1 MNKRLL
7 CHIVG
12 NVVRVCGALMALPII
27 VSLILGSGDTMPL
40 VLSMLIALA
49 VGTALA
55 LIQPRRD
62 TLRAR
67 EGYAIVA
74 FSWIIVSF
82 LGGLPFYFSGY
93 VPSLVDCFFE
103 TVSGFTTTGATIL
116 TDVEALP
123 KGLLFWRSF
132 THWAGGMGV
141 LVLSLALI
149 PKMGARSI
157 HLMRAE
163 SPGPSTDKLVPRV
176 ANNAKILYEIYVAIS
191 LFMVAA
197 LLFCGMDLYDA
208 LVHMFGAAGTGGFGT
223 YGNSIAHWNSAAVDV
238 VVGIFMALFGVNF
251 SLYYFLHV
259 SRHPT
264 RELFVSQSH
273 ISIYYF
279 LIRRN
284 WKAAFGNSELRWYL
298 GILLSV
304 SAIIA
309 VNIMPMYNNNF
320 FTSLRYS
327 FFQCSSIMT
336 TTGYAT
342 ADFDLWPQLSRV
354 LLVTLMFI
362 GASAGSTGGGLKVV
376 RVQLLLKSMVRDIR
390 RTVHPKSVNTV
401 KLDGH
406 TVDESI
412 LSGVQGFFF
421 AYFLI
426 LILATVVV
434 SLDGFSFETN
444 FTAVIATLSNIGP
457 GLGMV
462 GPTGNFAAFSDASKL
477 VLSLCM
483 LIGRLE
489 IFPVLM
495 LVSPSAWR
503 K

>member
-7 CHIVG
+7 CHLVG
-12 NVVRVCGALMALPII
+12 NVVRVCGALMALPIL
-27 VSLILGSGDTMPL
+27 VSLIMRSGDTMPL

-49 VGTALA
+49 VGTALS
-55 LIQPRRD
+55 LIQPHRD

-67 EGYAIVA
+67 EGFAIVA

-82 LGGLPFYFSGY
+82 LGGLPFFFSGY

-123 KGLLFWRSF
+123 AGLLFWRSF

-176 ANNAKILYEIYVAIS
+176 ANNAKILYEIYVALS

-197 LLFCGMDLYDA
+197 LLFCRMNLYDA
-208 LVHMFGAAGTGGFGT
+208 VVHMFGAAGTGGFGT
-223 YGNSIAHWNSAAVDV
+223 YGNSIAHFDSVAVDIV
-238 VVGIFMALFGVNF
+238 TGVFMALFGVNF
-251 SLYYFLHV
+251 S
-259 SRHPT
+259 
-264 RELFVSQSH
+264 
-273 ISIYYF
+273 IYYF
-279 LIRRN
+279 LIHRN
-284 WKAAFGNSELRWYL
+284 WRAAFGNSELRWYWI
-298 GILLSV
+298 ILLGASV
-304 SAIIA
+304 LIAI
-309 VNIMPMYNNNF
+309 NIMPLAGQGFYSMSENPPTDGSF
-320 FTSLRYS
+320 FTALRYS
-327 FFQCSSIMT
+327 FFQVSSVMT

-342 ADFDLWPQLSRV
+342 ADFNLWPQFSRV
-354 LLVTLMFI
+354 LLVVIMFI
-362 GASAGSTGGGLKVV
+362 GASAGSTGGGMKVI
-376 RVQLLLKSMVRDIR
+376 RLQLLVKSMVRDIR

-421 AYFLI
+421 AYMAVLLLSTI
-426 LILATVVV
+426 IV

-444 FTAVIATLSNIGP
+444 FTAVVATLSNIGP

-462 GPTGNFAAFSDASKL
+462 GPTGNFSAFSDLSKI

-489 IFPVLM
+489 VFPILM
-495 LVSPSAWR
+495 LFSRSAW
-503 K
+503 KK

>member
-1 MNKRLL
+1 MNKRLTFHL
-7 CHIVG
+7 IG
-12 NVVRVCGALMALPII
+12 NVVRMSGALMALPLL
-27 VSLILGSGDTMPL
+27 VSLIERSGDAMPL
-40 VLSMLIALA
+40 LLSMLIAMA
-49 VGTALA
+49 AGTALA

-62 TLRAR
+62 TLRPR
-67 EGYAIVA
+67 EGFAVVA
-74 FSWIIVSF
+74 FSWLLVSF
-82 LGGLPFYFSGY
+82 FGGLPFYFSGY

-176 ANNAKILYEIYVAIS
+176 ANNAKILYGIYVGLSAM
-191 LFMVAA
+191 MVIA
-197 LLFCGMDLYDA
+197 LLICGLNLYDA

-223 YGNSIAHWNSAAVDV
+223 YGDSIAHFNSASVDV

-251 SLYYFLHV
+251 SLYYFL
-259 SRHPT
+259 
-264 RELFVSQSH
+264 L
-273 ISIYYF
+273 
-279 LIRRN
+279 RRN
-284 WKAAFGNSELRWYL
+284 WRATLGNSELRLYL
-298 GILLSV
+298 AILLSASGIV
-304 SAIIA
+304 AL
-309 VNIMPMYNNNF
+309 NILPQYGHNF
-320 FTSLRYS
+320 FSALRYS

-342 ADFDLWPQLSRV
+342 ADFNVWPQLSRT
-354 LLVTLMFI
+354 LLVVLMFI
-362 GASAGSTGGGLKVV
+362 GASAGSTGGGIKVI
-376 RVQLLLKSMVRDIR
+376 RLQLLMKGMVRDIR

-406 TVDESI
+406 TVDEGI

-421 AYFLI
+421 AYI
-426 LILATVVV
+426 LILLAATMVV

-444 FTAVIATLSNIGP
+444 FTAVVATLSNIGP

-462 GPTGNFAAFSDASKL
+462 GPIGNYAAFSNLSKL
-477 VLSLCM
+477 VLSMCM

-489 IFPVLM
+489 IFPILM
-495 LVSPSAWR
+495 LFAPGAW
-503 K
+503 KQ